1 MNGLSLVE
9 LHVEP
14 AAARV
19 VVALAG
25 HALVG
30 RRRGGAAPR
39 TVEVEAWIGEEGR
52 NERALHSHFHLSE
65 IRIRK
70 ILCQSQGYAEEALE
84 YINLQL
90 DCQVLV
96 AEANYKGVV

>member
-1 MNGLSLVE
+1 MSDFRVPHSANLWMSYVNGPSLVE
-9 LHVEP
+9 LHVEST
-14 AAARV
+14 AARV

-52 NERALHSHFHLSE
+52 NERALHSHFQLSA
-65 IRIRK
+65 RK
-70 ILCQSQGYAEEALE
+70 AKNQSSV
-84 YINLQL
+84 I
-90 DCQVLV
+90 
-96 AEANYKGVV
+96 

>member
-1 MNGLSLVE
+1 MSYVNGPSLVE
-9 LHVEP
+9 LHVES

-39 TVEVEAWIGEEGR
+39 TVEVEAWIVEEGR
-52 NERALHSHFHLSE
+52 IKGLF
-65 IRIRK
+65 
-70 ILCQSQGYAEEALE
+70 ILIFTSVPGGRGGINQISSLTQVDLE
-84 YINLQL
+84 L
-90 DCQVLV
+90 
-96 AEANYKGVV
+96 